1 MKTNRDQ
8 LNNAFHHLRDDTLT
22 EAMTVMNAPAVS
34 KTARTRRFLT
44 ATAACLTAV
53 LALGAVLALPM
64 LKTDDPA
71 VPPATLPATDSAP
84 SAGELSYYDAPIVR
98 LDMLSAT
105 ETATISDPAI
115 PTESLSTN
123 FMQTDYFTN
132 LHVLLF
138 DCLPGET
145 VTLRAN
151 RECLGYV
158 GMPYDPNIFY
168 TKGDL
173 EEWEKVQDE
182 WQNYMDL
189 TNNLHHRSEFDNRKA
204 PEKASKYSATD
215 ESYTFYEREL
225 TIDPFS
231 SSVILGFDYSAPEDA
246 VEEDVILYTVT
257 NEEGQITGA
266 GAIYVGKKYVM
277 DHSSGMSKS
286 GMTQHAMTIARAA
299 VLGSVRF
306 TDPAAVTEEQVN
318 ALLATYAEEGK
329 NGQSLVD
336 FTPVTYEEIN
346 AVAGNEI
353 VQSIFKDADTSGG
366 GRSIFYYTD
375 YSFYHVTMSETDE
388 TREFIIFKDGT
399 WAELDREHG
408 EYQSS
413 NGHIN
418 AECPHTEEYG
428 YHGIGPGCIVKTT
441 DGRFYLLEGY
451 DSENIERTYTA
462 VLIENP
468 AT

>member
-8 LNNAFHHLRDDTLT
+8 LNNAFHHLRGDTLT
-22 EAMTVMNAPAVS
+22 EAMTAMDTPVVS
-34 KTARTRRFLT
+34 KAPRTRRFVA
-44 ATAACLTAV
+44 ATAACLS
-53 LALGAVLALPM
+53 ALLVVGALVALPM
-64 LKTDDPA
+64 MKADDPT
-71 VPPATLPATDSAP
+71 VPPATLPATDSIP

-98 LDMLSAT
+98 LDQLSAT

-115 PTESLSTN
+115 PTESLGTN
-123 FMQTDYFTN
+123 FMQTTYFSN

-151 RECLGYV
+151 RDCLGYV
-158 GMPYDPNIFY
+158 GMPYDPNVFY
-168 TKGDL
+168 TKGNM
-173 EEWEKVQDE
+173 EEWVKVQDE
-182 WQNYMDL
+182 WRNYVDL
-189 TNNLHHRSEFDNRKA
+189 INNLHHRSEFDNRKA
-204 PEKASKYSATD
+204 PEKASNDSATD

-231 SSVILGFDYSAPEDA
+231 SSVILGFDYSEPENGI
-246 VEEDVILYTVT
+246 EEDVILYTVT

-277 DHSSGMSKS
+277 DHSSSMSDYM
-286 GMTQHAMTIARAA
+286 MTRHAMTIARAA
-299 VLGSVRF
+299 VLSSVRF
-306 TDPAAVTEEQVN
+306 TDPAAVTEEQVE
-318 ALLATYAEEGK
+318 ALLAAYAEEGK

-346 AVAGNEI
+346 AVAGSEI
-353 VQSIFKDADTSGG
+353 VQSISKDADMSGG
-366 GRSIFYYTD
+366 GRGIFYYSD
-375 YSFYHVTMSETDE
+375 YSFYHITMSETDE

-399 WAELDREHG
+399 WAELDSEHG
-408 EYQSS
+408 EYKSS
-413 NGHIN
+413 NGHVN
-418 AECPHTEEYG
+418 AECPHTAEYG
-428 YHGIGPGCIVKTT
+428 HHGIGPGCIVKTT
-441 DGRFYLLEGY
+441 DGRFYLLEDY

-468 AT
+468 AA